1 MILVTDHSAKLP
13 VFRFSYFVTREVVR
27 LYFVTREVVRQ
38 CQGVCSLV
46 DSLTVM
52 LCASNLHFYAH
63 QTIDFEVYDLLIIF
77 MFLLLIHGYLPL

>member
-1 MILVTDHSAKLP
+1 MRESSKGIALCAEMKKGAGVILVTDHSAKLP

-52 LCASNLHFYAH
+52 LCA
-63 QTIDFEVYDLLIIF
+63 
-77 MFLLLIHGYLPL
+77 